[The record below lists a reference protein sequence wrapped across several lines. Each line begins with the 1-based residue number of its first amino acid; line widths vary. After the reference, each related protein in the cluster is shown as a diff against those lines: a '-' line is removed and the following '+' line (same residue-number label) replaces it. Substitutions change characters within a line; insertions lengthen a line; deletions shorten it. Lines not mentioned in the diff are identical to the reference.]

1 MDDMLRLGIIIA
13 TLVVVAG
20 FMGYKIYLNYK
31 KDTPA
36 PDEMGLVKL
45 INFILSNI
53 DYFINALQ
61 DTMDNLNG
69 INIED
74 CKNDAEYRQR
84 LIETAISIIEKSAN
98 EVGITFSLSHST
110 LVNLAE
116 IIIDKLIER
125 AEADAEVLLEE
136 APKSDS
142 VDITKEIEDFYT

>member
-61 DTMDNLNG
+61 DTMDDLNG